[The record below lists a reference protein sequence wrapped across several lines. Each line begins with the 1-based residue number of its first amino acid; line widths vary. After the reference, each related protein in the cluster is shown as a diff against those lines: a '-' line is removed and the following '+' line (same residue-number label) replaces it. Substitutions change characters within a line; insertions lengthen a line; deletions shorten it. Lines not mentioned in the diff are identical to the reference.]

1 MSRPFEL
8 ASLLLIS
15 SALVAPS
22 VARAQSPATPAPATG
37 TPGPA
42 TQAPAEDPRP
52 PAQDPAAQSQASGTP
67 DASLQDPAAQ
77 DPGAP
82 VEEAPDVSV
91 PGGADI
97 VVVGSRNA
105 NITRTT
111 SQVVN
116 VLSAADIAR
125 TGEGD
130 IAGALARVT
139 GLSVVGN
146 GFVYVRGLGDRYSL
160 ALLNGS
166 PLPSPEPLRRTVP
179 LDIFPTSVISS
190 SLVQKTYSPNFPG
203 EFGGGVINLTTK
215 STPKKGF
222 FTVNSSIGAD
232 TVTTG
237 QLGYTYFG
245 SASDWTGFGN
255 GARNVPPALSNFL
268 DSGLQIAD
276 VSAANQ
282 RAIARELFNGNNSLV
297 QRNQSLPPNWGLS
310 FDAGKSWDVNDLTLG
325 VIASFGYN
333 NKWRTRDNRQQ
344 TTNRGDLSQ
353 TETDFQRVI
362 TDNRVVVD
370 GLIGGSLEFDRN
382 KIRWTTLY
390 VRDTLKQARL
400 GIGTILATAQN
411 STFQQQ
417 DTAWF
422 ARQLIDTQLVGEFKL
437 NDKLSLDL
445 RGGYANSRRDA
456 PDEIFFQY
464 QRTNAPDPAGQA
476 FLNPLNG
483 QFGDA
488 TIANSFLRENLYS
501 AGLDLTYKFTPEVV
515 ASVGYAY
522 TDTYRRTER
531 RAFQFRRDQI
541 GVRLREQGLAD
552 LANAQEVVAQ
562 GLSFFRPD
570 ALLSPAVIDAFGIS
584 INENSGTP
592 VFGANLVINAG
603 YGRLQWDIYDSLNLD
618 VGVRYE
624 TATQSVNVIQIFRNP
639 ISRSAE
645 ALLNRDY
652 FLPAVTLTYKITPE
666 LQFRIA
672 GSKTISRPQFRELI
686 DQSYTDPEVNRSFR
700 GNGRLVDTQ
709 LYNAEARLEWYFAR
723 DQRLSVAGFFKRI
736 DNPIE
741 VFTGNFQSQFV
752 YSYANAP
759 TANLYGG
766 EIEAQKYFDLDETF
780 GSSKFF
786 ASRRL
791 LVIANYTFTKSEIKV
806 GANDPASV
814 SFLTGIT
821 RANQL
826 FRDGVPL
833 TGQSDHIANLEI
845 GLEDRDGL
853 SQQTF
858 LLNYASRR
866 ATIRAGALGQ
876 PDVYEYPGFHLDFV
890 ARQGVKIAGVTT
902 EMKFEVRN
910 ITGTRFQEFQD
921 NGTNRINYNLY
932 NVGTTLNFGI
942 GLKF

>member
-22 VARAQSPATPAPATG
+22 VARAQAAPAAPSS
-37 TPGPA
+37 TPGPTTAAPAQDA
-42 TQAPAEDPRP
+42 TATSTLPGQNAAPAEE
-52 PAQDPAAQSQASGTP
+52 QAAESP
-67 DASLQDPAAQ
+67 
-77 DPGAP
+77 
-82 VEEAPDVSV
+82 EVSV

-97 VVVGSRNA
+97 VVVGSRNG
-105 NITRTT
+105 NVTRTT
-111 SQVVN
+111 SQVLS
-116 VLSAADIAR
+116 VLSSADIAR

-139 GLSVVGN
+139 GLSIVGN

-166 PLPSPEPLRRTVP
+166 PLPSPEPLKRSVP
-179 LDIFPTSVISS
+179 LDIFPTNVIAS
-190 SLVQKTYSPNFPG
+190 SLVQKTYSANFPG

-215 STPKKGF
+215 STPKEPF
-222 FTVNSSIGAD
+222 LNVNSSIGAD
-232 TVTTG
+232 TATTG
-237 QLGYTYFG
+237 SLGYTYFG

-255 GARNVPPALSNFL
+255 GARTIPPALSAFL
-268 DSGLQIAD
+268 ASGQQISDTTLAT
-276 VSAANQ
+276 Q
-282 RAIARELFNGNNSLV
+282 RTIATQLFNGNNSLV
-297 QRNQSLPPNWGLS
+297 QRNTALPPNWGLS
-310 FDAGKSWDVNDLTLG
+310 FDAGKTWDVDDLTIGL
-325 VIASFGYN
+325 IASFGYS
-333 NKWRTRDNRQQ
+333 NKWRTRDNLQQ
-344 TTNRGDLSQ
+344 TTNTLDLSGA
-353 TETDFQRVI
+353 ETNFQRVI
-362 TDNRVVVD
+362 TDDRVVVD

-400 GIGTILATAQN
+400 GVGTIAALAPT

-456 PDEIFFQY
+456 PNEIFFQY
-464 QRTNAPDPAGQA
+464 QRTNSTTSQTGQYY
-476 FLNPLNG
+476 LNPLNG

-488 TIANSFLRENLYS
+488 TLTNSFLRENLYS
-501 AGLDLTYKFTPEVV
+501 AGLDLAYKFTPEITG
-515 ASVGYAY
+515 SVGYAY
-522 TDTYRRTER
+522 TDTYRNTER
-531 RAFQFRRDQI
+531 RSFQFRRDQI
-541 GVRLREQGLAD
+541 ATRLREQGLTD
-552 LANAQEVVAQ
+552 LANSQETVAQ
-562 GLSFFRPD
+562 GLSFLRPD
-570 ALLSPAVIDAFGIS
+570 ALLSPSVINAFGIS

-603 YGRLQWDIYDSLNLD
+603 YGRVQWDVFDSLNLD

-624 TATQSVNVIQIFRNP
+624 TAQQSVNVVQIFRNP

-645 ALLNRDY
+645 TTLNRDY

-666 LQFRIA
+666 VQFRIA

-686 DQSYTDPEVNRSFR
+686 DQSYTDPEVNRQFR
-700 GNGRLVDTQ
+700 GNGRLTDTQ
-709 LYNAEARLEWYFAR
+709 LYNAEARVEWYFAR
-723 DQRLSVAGFFKRI
+723 DQRLSVAGFYKRI

-741 VFTGNFQSQFV
+741 VFTGNFQQSFV
-752 YSYANAP
+752 YSFANAP
-759 TANLYGG
+759 TATLFGG
-766 EIEAQKYFDLDETF
+766 EIETQKYFNLDDVF
-780 GSSKFF
+780 GGAKFF
-786 ASRRL
+786 AARRL
-791 LVIANYTFTKSEIKV
+791 LVIANYTYTNSRIQV
-806 GANDPASV
+806 NANDSASV
-814 SFLTGIT
+814 SFLSGIT

-890 ARQGVKIAGVTT
+890 ARQGVKIAGINT

-910 ITGTRFQEFQD
+910 ITGTRVQEYQD
-921 NGTNRINYNLY
+921 NGTNRIVYNNY
-932 NVGTTLNFGI
+932 NVGTTFNFGL

>member
-22 VARAQSPATPAPATG
+22 VARAQAVPAPA
-37 TPGPA
+37 PA
-42 TQAPAEDPRP
+42 PSIPAQTAET
-52 PAQDPAAQSQASGTP
+52 PAQDPAVATP
-67 DASLQDPAAQ
+67 EAAAPA
-77 DPGAP
+77 
-82 VEEAPDVSV
+82 EEEQVAENPDISI
-91 PGGADI
+91 PGGGDI
-97 VVVGSRNA
+97 VVVGKRNG
-105 NITRTT
+105 NIARST
-111 SQVVN
+111 SQVLS
-116 VLSAADIAR
+116 VLSSEDIAR

-166 PLPSPEPLRRTVP
+166 PLPSPEPLRRSVP
-179 LDIFPTSVISS
+179 LDIFPTNVIAS
-190 SLVQKTYSPNFPG
+190 SLVQKTYSANFPG

-215 STPKKGF
+215 STPKEGF
-222 FTVNSSIGAD
+222 FNVNSSIGAD

-255 GARNVPPALSNFL
+255 GARNVPPALATFL
-268 DSGLQIAD
+268 SSGQQIAD
-276 VSAANQ
+276 TTRATQ
-282 RAIARELFNGNNSLV
+282 RAIASQLFNGNNSVV
-297 QRNQSLPPNWGLS
+297 QRNTAIPPNWS
-310 FDAGKSWDVNDLTLG
+310 FSLDGGKSWDIDDVTLG
-325 VIASFGYN
+325 LIATFGYS
-333 NKWRTRDNRQQ
+333 NKWRTRDNLQQ
-344 TTNRGDLSQ
+344 TTATQDLSLA
-353 TETDFQRVI
+353 ETSFQRVI
-362 TDNRVVVD
+362 TDNRLVVD
-370 GLIGGSLEFDRN
+370 GLIGTSLEFDRN

-400 GIGTILATAQN
+400 GVGTITGLAQN

-422 ARQLIDTQLVGEFKL
+422 ARQLIDTQLAGEFKL
-437 NDKLSLDL
+437 TDALSLDL

-464 QRTNAPDPAGQA
+464 QRSNNPASPTGQF

-488 TIANSFLRENLYS
+488 TIANSFLREDLYS
-501 AGLDLTYKFTPEVV
+501 VGADVAYKFTPDVTG
-515 ASVGYAY
+515 SVGYAY
-522 TDTYRRTER
+522 TDTFRRTER

-541 GVRLREQGLAD
+541 ATRLREQGLND
-552 LANAQEVVAQ
+552 LAGAQESVAT
-562 GLSFFRPD
+562 GLSFLRPD
-570 ALLSPAVIDAFGIS
+570 LLLQPSVIDAFGIS

-592 VFGANLVINAG
+592 VFGASLRIHAG
-603 YGRLQWDIYDSLNLD
+603 YGRLQWDILDDLNVD
-618 VGVRYE
+618 VGLRYE
-624 TATQSVNVIQIFRNP
+624 TARQAVNVIQIFATP

-645 ALLNRDY
+645 AQINRNY
-652 FLPAVTLTYKITPE
+652 FLPAATFTYKITPE
-666 LQFRIA
+666 LQVRIA

-686 DQSYTDPEVNRSFR
+686 DQSYFDPEVNREYR
-700 GNGRLVDTQ
+700 GNGRLNDTQ
-709 LYNAEARLEWYFAR
+709 LYNAEGRIEWYFDR
-723 DQRLSVAGFFKRI
+723 DQRVSAAGFYKRI

-741 VFTGNFQSQFV
+741 VFTGSFQQSFI

-759 TANLYGG
+759 TATLYGG
-766 EIEAQKYFDLDETF
+766 EVEAQKYFNLSDVFE
-780 GSSKFF
+780 GSSFF

-791 LVIANYTFTKSEIKV
+791 LLIANYTYTKSRISV

-814 SFLTGIT
+814 SFLSGIT

-833 TGQSDHIANLEI
+833 TGQSDHLANLEI

-853 SQQTF
+853 SQQTL

-876 PDVYEYPGFHLDFV
+876 PDVFEYPGFQLDFV
-890 ARQGVKIAGVTT
+890 ARQGVKLAGINT
-902 EMKFEVRN
+902 EMKFEARN

-921 NGTNRINYNLY
+921 NGVNRINYNLY
-932 NVGTTLNFGI
+932 NVGRTLQFSMSV
-942 GLKF
+942 KF

>member
-8 ASLLLIS
+8 ASLLLFTT
-15 SALVAPS
+15 ALVAPS
-22 VARAQSPATPAPATG
+22 VALAQSAPAPAPPSS

-42 TQAPAEDPRP
+42 AQTP
-52 PAQDPAAQSQASGTP
+52 PSTDPAPTTAAEPGTTEQA
-67 DASLQDPAAQ
+67 LPADQAAEQ
-77 DPGAP
+77 TGDQAA
-82 VEEAPDVSV
+82 EAPEVSV
-91 PGGADI
+91 PGGGDI
-97 VVVGSRNA
+97 VVVGSRNS

-111 SQVVN
+111 TQ
-116 VLSAADIAR
+116 VLSVLSSADIAR
-125 TGEGD
+125 TGEGE

-139 GLSVVGN
+139 GLSIVGN

-166 PLPSPEPLRRTVP
+166 PLPSPEPLKRSIP
-179 LDIFPTSVISS
+179 LDIFPTNVIAS
-190 SLVQKTYSPNFPG
+190 SLVQKTYSANFPG

-215 STPKKGF
+215 STPNEPF
-222 FTVNSSIGAD
+222 LNVNASIGTD

-255 GARNVPPALSNFL
+255 GARDIPPALSNFL
-268 DSGLQIAD
+268 SSGDQIAD
-276 VSAANQ
+276 TTPATQ
-282 RAIARELFNGNNSLV
+282 RAIASQLFNGNNSLI
-297 QRNQSLPPNWGLS
+297 QRNTALPPNWGLG
-310 FDAGKSWDVNDLTLG
+310 FDAGKSWEVNDLTIGL
-325 VIASFGYN
+325 IASFGYS
-333 NKWRTRDNRQQ
+333 NKWRTRDNLQQ
-344 TTNRGDLSQ
+344 TTNSLDLS
-353 TETDFQRVI
+353 TAETSFQRVI
-362 TDNRVVVD
+362 TDNRIVVD

-400 GIGTILATAQN
+400 GEGTITALAQN

-437 NDKLSLDL
+437 TDKLSLDL

-464 QRTNAPDPAGQA
+464 QRTNNATSPTGQF

-488 TIANSFLRENLYS
+488 TLTNSFLRENLYS
-501 AGLDLTYKFTPEVV
+501 AGLDLTYKITPSIIG
-515 ASVGYAY
+515 SVGYAY

-531 RAFQFRRDQI
+531 RSFQFRRDQI
-541 GVRLREQGLAD
+541 GVRLREQGLTD
-552 LANAQEVVAQ
+552 LANAQETVAQ

-603 YGRLQWDIYDSLNLD
+603 YGRLQWDVYDNLNLD
-618 VGVRYE
+618 IGLRYE
-624 TATQSVNVIQIFRNP
+624 TAQQSVNVIQIFRNP
-639 ISRSAE
+639 ISRTAE
-645 ALLNRDY
+645 TSLNRDY
-652 FLPAVTLTYKITPE
+652 FLPAITLTYKITPE
-666 LQFRIA
+666 LQFRMA

-686 DQSYTDPEVNRSFR
+686 DQSYTDPEVNRLYR
-700 GNGRLVDTQ
+700 GNGRLTDTQ

-723 DQRLSVAGFFKRI
+723 DQRLSLAGFYKRI

-741 VFTGNFQSQFV
+741 VFTGNFQQSFV
-752 YSYANAP
+752 YSFANAP
-759 TANLYGG
+759 SATLFGG
-766 EIEAQKYFDLDETF
+766 EIEAQKYFDLDEAF

-786 ASRRL
+786 SSRRL
-791 LVIANYTFTKSEIKV
+791 LVIANYTYTNSRIQV
-806 GANDPASV
+806 SANDPASV

-821 RANQL
+821 NASQL

-845 GLEDRDGL
+845 GFEDRDGL
-853 SQQTF
+853 SQQTL

-890 ARQGVKIAGVTT
+890 ARQGVKLAGVNT

-910 ITGTRFQEFQD
+910 ITGTRVQEYQD
-921 NGTNRINYNLY
+921 NGVNRINYNNY
-932 NVGTTLNFGI
+932 NVGTTFSFGL